1 MNKNNNK
8 KCGVSTINTDKI
20 IMKNILLF
28 LSIFCFTAFTQN
40 SLFAQY
46 SNATLNGP
54 WFMDTIP
61 AQIYST
67 DNTNYLVFDGNG
79 HITDFSGFG
88 SMTGN
93 YAVTTGG
100 VVSGALT
107 DGTDTYPFSGQLSS
121 QNFGNLTTLMGS
133 SCNFGLSRIANL
145 GLLTDSLVGVL
156 YSDSCGQKN
165 IVLRL
170 NNQGQ
175 IISASGLTQPVTGRV
190 YADQGHFE
198 GHIKTGDNSL
208 CTNGTNGGSWDE
220 FTIVG
225 AYINDSL
232 TGKFGIDGPSAE
244 YGGTVHLK
252 RFGTATGIVPLA
264 ISASK
269 LIVYPNPASD
279 IVTFNINNANTDIV
293 ELNIYTVMGLLVRSE
308 ILKQNHMQINI
319 GDLCNGV
326 YMVTIKSKDLSEN
339 QRLII
344 QR

>member
-1 MNKNNNK
+1 
-8 KCGVSTINTDKI
+8 
-20 IMKNILLF
+20 MKNILLL
-28 LSIFCFTAFTQN
+28 LSIFCFTAFTHN
-40 SLFAQY
+40 TLFAQY

-61 AQIYST
+61 AQIYND

-79 HITDFSGFG
+79 NITDFSGFG
-88 SMTGN
+88 TITGT
-93 YAVTTGG
+93 YSVTTSG
-100 VVSGALT
+100 VISGALT

-121 QNFGNLTTLMGS
+121 QIFGNITTLMGDNS
-133 SCNFGLSRIANL
+133 NFGLSKIANL
-145 GLLTDSLVGVL
+145 GLLTDSLVGIL
-156 YSDSCGQKN
+156 NTANCGQRN
-165 IVLRL
+165 VTLRL

-175 IISASGLTQPVTGRV
+175 IISASGLALPVTGRV
-190 YADQGHFE
+190 YADQAHFE
-198 GHIKTGDNSL
+198 GHIKTGE
-208 CTNGTNGGSWDE
+208 TGAWDE
-220 FTIVG
+220 FTILG
-225 AYINDSL
+225 AFVNDSL
-232 TGKFGIDGPSAE
+232 IGAMGVDGSSC
-244 YGGTVHLK
+244 GVGTTRLK
-252 RFGTATGIVPLA
+252 RMGVATSIAPIA
-264 ISASK
+264 AFAPE